1 MFWAVIAMLNR
12 GMKEEAEGEE
22 TAENSDTD
30 T

>member
-1 MFWAVIAMLNR
+1 MHNIFILLNR